1 MDTSHPAF
9 GWVRSQA
16 DRRER
21 GHAAAVAGAVAW
33 CLLLGWVSYGRGAPV
48 PLLSLVDLGFHEL
61 GHLVTY
67 VFADTITAVMGS
79 VAQVAVPLGLASYF
93 AWIRSDRIATSVCL
107 TWAATSARNVS
118 EYIRDAPYERLDLI
132 GGDHDWA
139 FLLAG
144 NLDRAAPLADLVSRF
159 GFALLVGAFFL
170 ALAVPFLEH
179 HRHHRHHRSDRAD
192 HHGHHE
198 DPPRIA
204 KVRFL
209 D

>member
-1 MDTSHPAF
+1 MDTTHPAF

-21 GHAAAVAGAVAW
+21 GHGAAVAGAVAW
-33 CLLLGWVSYGRGAPV
+33 CLLLGWISYGRGGQV

-67 VFADTITAVMGS
+67 VFSDTITAVMGS
-79 VAQVAVPLGLASYF
+79 VTQVAVPLGLAAYF
-93 AWIRSDRIATSVCL
+93 AWVRSDRIATSVCL

-118 EYIRDAPYERLDLI
+118 EYVRDAPFERLELI

-144 NLDRAAPLADLVSRF
+144 NLDRAAPLADLVARF
-159 GFALLVGAFFL
+159 GFVLLVGAFVL

-179 HRHHRHHRSDRAD
+179 HRHHPSD
-192 HHGHHE
+192 HHHDGDHHE
-198 DPPRIA
+198 DPPPRIA
-204 KVRFL
+204 RVRFL